1 MYVHLD
7 MIEAGSG
14 SIELDLIVP
23 NLVNLKTSSFV
34 SDLKD
39 RSFVS
44 QLKHCAVL
52 EIVRNSLAL
61 PPPTAISLRIRS
73 IFCMKKSAN
82 AQARSVSLLVVG

>member
-1 MYVHLD
+1 

-23 NLVNLKTSSFV
+23 DLVNLKTSSFV

-61 PPPTAISLRIRS
+61 PPNRNFTTYTVNYPHEEISKCTS
-73 IFCMKKSAN
+73 KV
-82 AQARSVSLLVVG
+82 VSLLVVG

>member
-23 NLVNLKTSSFV
+23 DLVNLKTSSFV

-52 EIVRNSLAL
+52 EI
-61 PPPTAISLRIRS
+61 RIRS
-73 IFCMKKSAN
+73 IICMKKSAN
-82 AQARSVSLLVVG
+82 AQARWYHF